1 MMRMEPILVAIFT
14 KENENLNKISLARNF
29 AKKKHECQTRRD
41 GKTLYFKHL
50 DDVARLLKKI
60 GVKDQDILC
69 AGWLHDTIED
79 TSTDYDDIY
88 EKFGKKVADIVAS
101 VTKDTM
107 LQEERREKKYI
118 QQLRH
123 STWQAKIVKLCD
135 IIANIIDLENSGYN
149 KEKKIKQV
157 KKKLVY
163 FNAIK
168 SGIVD
173 NKSKTPKVGSIL
185 SEINENLKKYGNISI
200 II

>member
-1 MMRMEPILVAIFT
+1 MESILAEIFT
-14 KENENLNKISLARNF
+14 KENENLKNKILLASNF
-29 AKKKHECQTRRD
+29 AKEKHQCQTRRD
-41 GKTLYFKHL
+41 GKTLYYKHL
-50 DDVARLLKKI
+50 DDVVMLLKKV

-88 EKFGKKVADIVAS
+88 EKFGKRVADVVAS
-101 VTKDTM
+101 VTKDTRLPKEM
-107 LQEERREKKYI
+107 QEKKYL

-123 STWQAKIVKLCD
+123 SPWQAKIVKLCD
-135 IIANIIDLENSGYN
+135 IIANITDLENSGYN

-168 SGIVD
+168 SGLID
-173 NKSKTPKVGSIL
+173 NKSKIPNVEIVL
-185 SEINENLKKYGNISI
+185 SEINEILKKYGNMSI